1 MPQVNG
7 SQGITELTSVY
18 IPGSYKDQLAFYDI
32 NSYIL
37 PF

>member
-7 SQGITELTSVY
+7 LQGITELTSVY
-18 IPGSYKDQLAFYDI
+18 IPSYKDQLAFYDI